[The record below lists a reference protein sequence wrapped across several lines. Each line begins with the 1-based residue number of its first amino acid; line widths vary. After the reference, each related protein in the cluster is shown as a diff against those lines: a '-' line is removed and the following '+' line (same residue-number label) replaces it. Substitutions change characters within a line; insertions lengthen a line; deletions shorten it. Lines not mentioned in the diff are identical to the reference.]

1 MKVLL
6 TTDTVGG
13 VWTYALELSR
23 SLRNLDVEVV
33 LAAAGPPLTS
43 DREEEAR
50 TAGVRLFARE
60 AALEWM
66 EDPWADLAE
75 TREWLLELAAFADVD
90 LVHLNEYAHAQAPWN
105 VPVVL
110 VGHSCVL
117 SWHEEVRGVPAPA
130 EWNRYRELVAGAV
143 ADADL
148 LVAPTYWMLD
158 QLERLYGRARA
169 RLVIPNGRDASGFT
183 PLEKEPFVLTAGRIW
198 DEGKNVAAVDRAASA
213 LDWPVFATGDA
224 GTWRPRSLRL
234 LGQLPAAELA
244 RWFGRASI
252 FALPARYEPFGL
264 SPLEAALS
272 GCALVLGDIPSL
284 REVWGEAATYVD
296 PGDDAAIAAAV
307 ERLIADD
314 RLRHELA
321 TAAHRRARAYKAS
334 RMAAS
339 YVEAYQRLLREVQVV
354 AAAS

>member
-6 TTDTVGG
+6 TSDTVGG

-23 SLRNLDVEVV
+23 GLHDLDVEVV

-43 DREEEAR
+43 DRQEEAR
-50 TAGVRLFARE
+50 NAGVRLFARE

-75 TREWLLELAAFADVD
+75 TREWLLDLAAFAGVD
-90 LVHLNEYAHAQAPWN
+90 LVHLNEYAHVHAPWDA
-105 VPVVL
+105 PVVL

-130 EWNRYRELVAGAV
+130 EWNRYRDLVTGAV
-143 ADADL
+143 AQTDL
-148 LVAPTYWMLD
+148 LVAPTRWMLD
-158 QLERLYGRARA
+158 QLERLYDLARA
-169 RLVIPNGRDASGFT
+169 RLVIPNGREASGFT

-198 DEGKNVAAVDRAASA
+198 DEGKNVAAVDRAAST

-284 REVWGEAATYVD
+284 REVWGDAAVYVD
-296 PGDDAAIAAAV
+296 PGDDDAIAAAL
-307 ERLIADD
+307 ERLVADE

-321 TAAHRRARAYKAS
+321 TAAFRRARTYTAS

-339 YVEAYQRLLREVQVV
+339 YVAAYRHLLGAARVV
-354 AAAS
+354 AEAS